1 MHKFGTLEK
10 HSCRIGINPSLS
22 NNKKQNKT
30 IQNVKKTFYKGWRI
44 KVDYYTFQIKITAT
58 NRPFPQKDYLRD
70 TKVATTNNPLTT
82 ISNN

>member
-22 NNKKQNKT
+22 KNKKQNKT
-30 IQNVKKTFYKGWRI
+30 IQNVKKTFYKGWDI
-44 KVDYYTFQIKITAT
+44 KVDYCTFQIEITAT
-58 NRPFPQKDYLRD
+58 NRPFPQQNYLRG
-70 TKVATTNNPLTT
+70 TKVATINNPLMT